1 MTSSWPEVSGVLC
14 HSGRLAQEVVSAWR
28 PLSGKFR
35 LPFPI
40 RFGGSSRAAHDLIA
54 EPFDH
59 RCARIIETE
68 IGDKVPFAAWYGIL
82 MS

>member
-1 MTSSWPEVSGVLC
+1 MSFRSTGAGSGQ
-14 HSGRLAQEVVSAWR
+14 RLAAFVGEI
-28 PLSGKFR
+28 PLAVPHS
-35 LPFPI
+35 I
-40 RFGGSSRAAHDLIA
+40 RWQQPSRHDLIA

-68 IGDKVPFAAWYGIL
+68 MGDKVPFAAWYGIL